1 LPRHFLR
8 EPEKDPVRVEV
19 ERVQVVRRRR
29 EWKQQEVPKRKTV
42 RLKPQRVRKVQQE
55 LQKVQERR

>member
-29 EWKQQEVPKRKTV
+29 EWKRQEVPKRKTV